1 MLHNQ
6 QNLDIQGIKTKHL
19 PKHLPPQE
27 SDLAAEVVHKWIERK
42 KKKRHLVRKVQTENS
57 PRCGGIAKP

>member
-19 PKHLPPQE
+19 PKHLPQQE

-42 KKKRHLVRKVQTENS
+42 KKKAFSEKSTNRK
-57 PRCGGIAKP
+57 